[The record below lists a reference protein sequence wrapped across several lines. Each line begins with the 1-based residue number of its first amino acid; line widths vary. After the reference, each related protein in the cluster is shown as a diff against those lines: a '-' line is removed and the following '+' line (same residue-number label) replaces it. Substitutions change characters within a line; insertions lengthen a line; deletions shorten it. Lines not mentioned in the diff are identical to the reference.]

1 MRAEA
6 AFKDAQDQ
14 RINDERSKTVSQ
26 PVAEGSAQQQS
37 DEIITAE
44 GEINKM
50 AAGVLS
56 TNGRLS
62 IDHDD
67 VTGDYIYRLVD
78 KETGEVINQW
88 PREEVLK
95 QARLAREQYEGLIVD
110 RSV

>member
-6 AFKDAQDQ
+6 AFKDAQDR
-14 RINDERSKTVSQ
+14 RINEERSKTVSQ
-26 PVAEGSAQQQS
+26 PVADSSAQQQ
-37 DEIITAE
+37 DDDILTAE

-67 VTGDYIYRLVD
+67 ETGDYIYRLVD

-88 PREEVLK
+88 PREEVLER
-95 QARLAREQYEGLIVD
+95 ARIAREQFEGLIVD